1 MEQGETSIAASSDA
15 PFALKPL
22 PIAIAV
28 LLGAGIV
35 ALSAITVDIA
45 EHFLGLV
52 ERPEMP
58 WISEGYVEL
67 AQLAYAT
74 IAIVWVRR
82 LYPGDYG
89 LQWPAGKSY
98 VFPAVLWGLL
108 FGIVATLA
116 DYAPLLIA
124 HRPPSQPYGLNP
136 INITGWATF
145 DGVIASSSDEMLLR
159 GLIVSYLTLA
169 MPGRVSFRGY
179 TMNGA
184 GVVVAALYAL
194 AHVGN
199 FFFAP
204 FAMALAQVV
213 YLFVQ
218 GLLLA
223 YWLEK
228 SGSLLAPIVGHG
240 VTNLV
245 ERACLFAMVAAW
257 AWPHSF

>member
-1 MEQGETSIAASSDA
+1 MEQGDMSIAAPSDA
-15 PFALKPL
+15 PFQPKPW
-22 PIAIAV
+22 PILIAV
-28 LLGAGIV
+28 LLGVGIV
-35 ALSAITVDIA
+35 ALSAVTIDIA
-45 EHFLGLV
+45 EHFVGLV

-67 AQLAYAT
+67 AQLFYAY
-74 IAIVWVRR
+74 IAILWMRR

-89 LQWPAGKSY
+89 LKWPEGKSY
-98 VFPAVLWGLL
+98 VLQAVLWGLL

-124 HRPPSQPYGLNP
+124 HRPPSQPYGLRP
-136 INITGWATF
+136 INMTGWATF
-145 DGVIASSSDEMLLR
+145 DGLIASSSDETLLR
-159 GLIVSYLTLA
+159 GLIVTYLSLA
-169 MPGRVSFRGY
+169 MPGRVSFGRY

-194 AHVGN
+194 AHIGN

-228 SGSLLAPIVGHG
+228 SGSLLAPIIGRG

-257 AWPHSF
+257 AWPHTF